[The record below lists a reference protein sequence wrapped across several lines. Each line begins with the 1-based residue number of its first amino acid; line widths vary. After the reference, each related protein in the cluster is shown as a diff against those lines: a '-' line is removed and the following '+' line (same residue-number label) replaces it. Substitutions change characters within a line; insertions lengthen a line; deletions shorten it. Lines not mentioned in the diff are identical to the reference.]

1 MEEEGGVS
9 GVAVGVVD
17 RQGWEREKGG
27 GEEGQGTG
35 EGRREGMG
43 KHGPSSMRTRL
54 R

>member
-27 GEEGQGTG
+27 GKRDRGRGREEGKEWGSTD
-35 EGRREGMG
+35 
-43 KHGPSSMRTRL
+43 L
-54 R
+54 RQ